1 MDEEYQHD
9 RFIQS
14 DDDSSADDGD
24 EDDVYGGSTLQYS
37 LFTETIAEDGESAD
51 TSSCEEN
58 N

>member
-1 MDEEYQHD
+1 MDEEYQHH

-14 DDDSSADDGD
+14 DDDSSADDG
-24 EDDVYGGSTLQYS
+24 DDVYGGSTLQYS